1 MAPRKH
7 ETLTEVGERGKEPAS
22 YKEKKKG
29 METAHRLKDLKRY
42 QPTAKYRPYMNPNS
56 NKLQKEK
63 WIIRIVTSGNL
74 NTDGICV
81 Y

>member
-1 MAPRKH
+1 
-7 ETLTEVGERGKEPAS
+7 
-22 YKEKKKG
+22 

-63 WIIRIVTSGNL
+63 
-74 NTDGICV
+74 
-81 Y
+81 